1 MTVWLISFMVVGHW
15 AMPLAAAR
23 VGFGSPTTDRGLA
36 VYSLCTDVSEMQATP
51 PLRPPCTLAPCY
63 LRPPSLP
70 PPLPRHF
77 RGGCDDT
84 AADAPRARPQ
94 RRLVGL
100 AVLALALRRFRPLP
114 PGWFPF
120 STAGAGR
127 WLKEA
132 ALCCLSFPA
141 VFALTRLGADAPA
154 AGVEGLAERLLW
166 DQWDVAA
173 SGVDPV
179 STAL

>member
-1 MTVWLISFMVVGHW
+1 MSAKCKRPRPCAHHAPSPHATCALLPSHPPSP
-15 AMPLAAAR
+15 APSAAA
-23 VGFGSPTTDRGLA
+23 
-36 VYSLCTDVSEMQATP
+36 E
-51 PLRPPCTLAPCY
+51 
-63 LRPPSLP
+63 
-70 PPLPRHF
+70 
-77 RGGCDDT
+77 DT